1 MSFED
6 ALKQHAAV
14 FPQAEALVVERGISM
29 ADLKG
34 TVEEFLAALFGPGT
48 KARFI
53 PTFFPFVEPGADVA
67 ATCIFCKG
75 KGCAKCKQSGW
86 IELAGSGAVHPNV
99 LKGCGVDP
107 EIYTGFAFGL
117 GLDRVA
123 MLLYEFPDLRLL
135 LEGDERFLSQFGS
148 GA

>member
-1 MSFED
+1 MR
-6 ALKQHAAV
+6 AYRRKAKIVYYVTWAITAVLAATV
-14 FPQAEALVVERGISM
+14 AASKWHPVIALVAGV
-29 ADLKG
+29 A
-34 TVEEFLAALFGPGT
+34 FGSVT
-48 KARFI
+48 
-53 PTFFPFVEPGADVA
+53 GAIAGVIVA
-67 ATCIFCKG
+67 AWPVIRAIWWWTPETVIAGSLVF
-75 KGCAKCKQSGW
+75 GW

-135 LEGDERFLSQFGS
+135 LEGDERFLSQFGRE
-148 GA
+148 A